1 MAFLWPI
8 SGEELLRLRREALP
22 PVTFDGRVRRVQRLR
37 PVRQTLSKG
46 QEEAAA
52 VARKLELLRPEL
64 VMLTRLVM
72 VVVDGELVVVVVVV
86 VVVDG

>member
-1 MAFLWPI
+1 M
-8 SGEELLRLRREALP
+8 RLRREALP

-37 PVRQTLSKG
+37 PLRPERQTLSKG

-64 VMLTRLVM
+64 VELMVMLTSLVM

-86 VVVDG
+86 VDG

>member
-72 VVVDGELVVVVVVV
+72 VLVDGELVVVVVV
-86 VVVDG
+86 DG